1 MITVI
6 IPYFQR
12 TPGILAKALVSIA
25 AQRGC
30 PIPVNVIVV
39 DDGSPAPTE
48 PEIACLAATPLN
60 VQVIKQVNGG
70 PGMARNTGLNNA
82 PPQTRYI
89 AFLDSD
95 DEWMPDHLARAVAA
109 LECGYDFYFA
119 DFFQLAQTASAFSR
133 SGRINL
139 SRHQEL
145 PNLQPGLRS
154 YQGDMTDQIIRGN
167 LIGTPTV
174 VYSFSRYSKQRF
186 RTEFRNAGEDYLF
199 WLELVQQ
206 KPPIAFSSEVAVR
219 CGKGV
224 NVYSGSGWGSE
235 QHLQLVHDE
244 TRYRRAILRSFA
256 LTESQQKHLRSCLA
270 DSRVAFVRDL
280 LHRVTHRK
288 TIPLRLILTHLKLD
302 PILVPLAPLIGFKIL
317 AKSLRSAGQG

>member
-12 TPGILAKALVSIA
+12 TPGILTRALLSIA

-30 PIPVNVIVV
+30 PIPVHVVVV

-48 PEIACLAATPLN
+48 PEIACMAETSLS
-60 VQVIKQVNGG
+60 VQVIKQANGG
-70 PGMARNTGLNNA
+70 PGMARNTGLSNA
-82 PPQTRYI
+82 PSNTGFI
-89 AFLDSD
+89 AFLDSN

-119 DFFQLAQTASAFSR
+119 DFFQLDQTTSAFKR
-133 SGRINL
+133 GRRINL
-139 SRHQEL
+139 DEHSAIQHSKS
-145 PNLQPGLRS
+145 GLHA
-154 YQGDMTDQIIRGN
+154 YQGDMANQIILGN

-199 WLELVQQ
+199 WLDLVRH
-206 KPPIAFSSEVAVR
+206 KPSIAFSSEATVR

-235 QHLQLVHDE
+235 PHLQLVHDE
-244 TRYRRAILRSFA
+244 TRYRREILRSFA
-256 LTESQQKHLRSCLA
+256 LTESQRKHLRCCVA
-270 DSRVAFVRDL
+270 DSRVSFVRDL

-288 TIPLRLILTHLKLD
+288 TFPLLLILKHLKLD
-302 PILVPLAPLIGFKIL
+302 PMLIPLAPLIGFKIL
-317 AKSLRSAGQG
+317 AKSLRSAGRA